1 MKLRRGEEFFIPDPP
16 EDLVIVTSMRRTFW
30 QNGEQKTGRL
40 GNVYFHAKV
49 SCVKRV
55 QPQFIPFL
63 VVIPEEVKRELEQ
76 AHQNYIQTELG
87 LKVSKIK
94 WQIEKSSR

>member
-1 MKLRRGEEFFIPDPP
+1 MKLRREEEFFIPDPL

-30 QNGEQKTGRL
+30 QNGEQKIGRL

-49 SCVKRV
+49 FCVKRV

-76 AHQNYIQTELG
+76 VHQNYIQTELG
-87 LKVSKIK
+87 L
-94 WQIEKSSR
+94 